1 MDKNSI
7 QQQSA
12 KIFEH
17 KKKLEEAIVE
27 YEKKKEQLLKL
38 RKITLKTPLTSNLA
52 LIAAS
57 QLGALKATLI
67 SKVNTE
73 VNKALQRFINTC
85 PPPATLSRVVK
96 IKDNLG
102 KTLNNYQKNVRTFS
116 TIATALNTSIVLVKT
131 YLRTRYLNPKP
142 VAVGG
147 ASVTMGVINLS
158 SDEIYKLNKKLD
170 EYSEQVTTI
179 SALIGVAQTVA
190 SPIQEKL
197 SILDSYIERCT
208 LQDTLNLEDTF
219 KEIIQQQETLD
230 QNQDNEVYRGYTLSI
245 VTDPDTAAIA
255 PKRYAIAQ
263 DNQGVVVLRGT
274 SSFSSDTQILIDEL
288 KFRIDNQLA

>member
-1 MDKNSI
+1 MDKNNI

-17 KKKLEEAIVE
+17 KKKLEEVIVK

-57 QLGALKATLI
+57 QLGTLKATLI

-73 VNKALQRFINTC
+73 VNRALQRFINTC
-85 PPPATLSRVVK
+85 PSPATLSRVVK
-96 IKDNLG
+96 IKDNLS

-131 YLRTRYLNPKP
+131 YLRARYLNPKP

-219 KEIIQQQETLD
+219 KEIIQQQETSN

>member
-1 MDKNSI
+1 MNRDKL

-12 KIFEH
+12 KIFEQ
-17 KKKLEEAIVE
+17 KKKLEKAIE
-27 YEKKKEQLLKL
+27 KYEKKKEQLLKL
-38 RKITLKTPLTSNLA
+38 QKVSLKIPATSNLA

-57 QLGALKATLI
+57 QLGVLKATLI

-85 PPPATLSRVVK
+85 PPPATIRRVVK
-96 IKDNLG
+96 IKDNLN
-102 KTLNNYQKNVRTFS
+102 KALNNYQRRVRTFS
-116 TIATALNTSIVLVKT
+116 TIITTLNTSITLVKS
-131 YLRTRYLNPKP
+131 YLKVRYLNPKP

-147 ASVTMGVINLS
+147 VGVPMGVINLN
-158 SDEIYKLNKKLD
+158 SDGIYKLNKKLD
-170 EYSEQVTTI
+170 EYSEQVATI
-179 SALIGVAQTVA
+179 STLVKVSQTVVN
-190 SPIQEKL
+190 PIQEKL

-219 KEIIQQQETLD
+219 KEVIQQQETLD

-245 VTDPDTAAIA
+245 VTDPDTTAIA

-263 DNQGVVVLRGT
+263 DNQGVVVMRGA
-274 SSFSSDTQILIDEL
+274 SSFSSDTQVLLDEL
-288 KFRIDNQLA
+288 KFRIDNQLS